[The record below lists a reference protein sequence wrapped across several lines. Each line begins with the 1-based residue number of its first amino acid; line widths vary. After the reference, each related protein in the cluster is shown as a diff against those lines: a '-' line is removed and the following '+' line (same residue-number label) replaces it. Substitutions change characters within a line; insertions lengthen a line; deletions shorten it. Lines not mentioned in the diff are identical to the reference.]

1 MRVLYLVV
9 LVTLCLPLQAG
20 DAADLSQAV
29 EMFRSPHPAVRA
41 EGTKIADRE
50 LRKLLAPLLKA
61 MEDPDPEVRRRV
73 RGAIL
78 ALVPFHDREPETQKE
93 RANRLAGRLW
103 PLWGQFNKQRIVR
116 MPRFQ
121 MQPLQ
126 QKNLFYGQLVIQ
138 KAALDVLVIPN
149 TAQAVS
155 KFGVTG
161 KFIKVANAGRGL
173 RVNRVLKGSAAEQA
187 GLLKGDTI
195 LSVNSTA
202 FTNYKALL
210 KALDPR
216 RGWSGAKLKVM
227 RGARIFEIT
236 VK

>member
-9 LVTLCLPLQAG
+9 LITLCLPLQAG
-20 DAADLSQAV
+20 DPADLDSAV

-41 EGTKIADRE
+41 EGTKIADGE

-61 MEDPDPEVRRRV
+61 MKDPDPEVRRRV
-73 RGAIL
+73 REAIL
-78 ALVPFHDREPETQKE
+78 GLVPHHGHEPEREPDLVNARVFIKW
-93 RANRLAGRLW
+93 AK
-103 PLWGQFNKQRIVR
+103 FVNKGK
-116 MPRFQ
+116 F
-121 MQPLQ
+121 
-126 QKNLFYGQLVIQ
+126 VIQ
-138 KAALDVLVIPN
+138 NKNIRFVFWNGKIQTAA
-149 TAQAVS
+149 AVVG

-161 KFIKVANAGRGL
+161 KFIIRVANAGRRL
-173 RVNRVLKGSAAEQA
+173 RITQVLKGSAAEQA

-195 LSVNSTA
+195 LSVNGTA
-202 FTNYKALL
+202 LSNYEVFL

-216 RGWSGAKLKVM
+216 RGWSGAKLKVA

>member
-9 LVTLCLPLQAG
+9 LITFCLPLQAG
-20 DAADLSQAV
+20 DPADLNTAV

-41 EGTKIADRE
+41 EGSKIADRE

-73 RGAIL
+73 REAIL
-78 ALVPFHDREPETQKE
+78 GLVPYHGREPEREPDLVNFIKW
-93 RANRLAGRLW
+93 AK
-103 PLWGQFNKQRIVR
+103 FVNK
-116 MPRFQ
+116 
-121 MQPLQ
+121 
-126 QKNLFYGQLVIQ
+126 GQLIIQNKNNAAMGIGILGVIQ
-138 KAALDVLVIPN
+138 NKNVQKDAKVVG
-149 TAQAVS
+149 

-173 RVNRVLKGSAAEQA
+173 RVNRVLKRSAAEQA

-195 LSVNSTA
+195 LSVNGTA
-202 FTNYKALL
+202 FTNYEALL

-216 RGWSGAKLKVM
+216 RGWSGVKLRVM

>member
-1 MRVLYLVV
+1 M
-9 LVTLCLPLQAG
+9 
-20 DAADLSQAV
+20 
-29 EMFRSPHPAVRA
+29 RA
-41 EGTKIADRE
+41 EGSKIADRE

-73 RGAIL
+73 REAIL
-78 ALVPFHDREPETQKE
+78 GLVPHHGREPEWE
-93 RANRLAGRLW
+93 PGLVNARAFIKWAK
-103 PLWGQFNKQRIVR
+103 FVNK
-116 MPRFQ
+116 
-121 MQPLQ
+121 
-126 QKNLFYGQLVIQ
+126 GQLIIQNKNNAAMGIGILGVIQNKNVQ
-138 KAALDVLVIPN
+138 KAAKVVG
-149 TAQAVS
+149 

-161 KFIKVANAGRGL
+161 KLIKIVNAGFRGL

-195 LSVNSTA
+195 LSVNGTA
-202 FTNYKALL
+202 FTFEVFL

-216 RGWSGAKLKVM
+216 RGWSGVKLRVM

>member
-1 MRVLYLVV
+1 MRALYLVV
-9 LVTLCLPLQAG
+9 LITLCLPLQAG
-20 DAADLSQAV
+20 DPADLNTAL
-29 EMFRSPHPAVRA
+29 EMFRSPDPEVRA

-73 RGAIL
+73 RESIL
-78 ALVPFHDREPETQKE
+78 ALVPFHDREPETQKGP
-93 RANRLAGRLW
+93 ANRPGWRRLR
-103 PLWGQFNKQRIVR
+103 LGLLRGQLQVNKQRIINLLDIQVR
-116 MPRFQ
+116 AI
-121 MQPLQ
+121 
-126 QKNLFYGQLVIQ
+126 VIED
-138 KAALDVLVIPN
+138 K
-149 TAQAVS
+149 

-161 KFIKVANAGRGL
+161 TFIKVANVGRGL

-187 GLLKGDTI
+187 GLLNGDTI
-195 LSVNSTA
+195 LSVNGTA
-202 FTNYKALL
+202 FMNYEALL